1 MVNYTCLV
9 LTKSSLR
16 VAGLPVMIVMWV
28 SPGSGMMMHNHS
40 IGSGY
45 PDHCV
50 GDMSVLTSHYTGY
63 ASLRRVRYLQ
73 HTGLLSS
80 KLSLLTR
87 DGCFHPIDNQNQNG
101 PNSPPPEGRGGT
113 ARDQQL
119 AHSAYLI
126 WAVLG
131 TDLNYHLL
139 SSMAN
144 SDQWNGKPFY
154 RNLPLSSLPVPEK

>member
-1 MVNYTCLV
+1 
-9 LTKSSLR
+9 
-16 VAGLPVMIVMWV
+16 
-28 SPGSGMMMHNHS
+28 MMHNPS

-73 HTGLLSS
+73 HTGLVSS
-80 KLSLLTR
+80 KLSLLAW

-101 PNSPPPEGRGGT
+101 PEFPHQKAEAG
-113 ARDQQL
+113 DQEL

-126 WAVLG
+126 
-131 TDLNYHLL
+131 
-139 SSMAN
+139 
-144 SDQWNGKPFY
+144 
-154 RNLPLSSLPVPEK
+154 